1 MTNDEIIT
9 VTNNIVD
16 VLDVRCKPTIITVGN
31 LQLIQYIASVEV
43 SIDTDGISDWL
54 KKHEEERAKLK
65 REFEILDREFLSNRK
80 MSAGNRLYYRGRYA
94 EAIKAGNDALRLNRG
109 NRNALFLR
117 GVSRV
122 ALKQYQPAVSDY
134 DKLIASTPDNPLLYV
149 LRGFAYR
156 AIGERKKAQADFA
169 KARELGFN
177 PE

>member
-1 MTNDEIIT
+1 MFGSNVEAEIKNYVGVDDT
-9 VTNNIVD
+9 SYVGEFESPEIVK
-16 VLDVRCKPTIITVGN
+16 L
-31 LQLIQYIASVEV
+31 
-43 SIDTDGISDWL
+43 
-54 KKHEEERAKLK
+54 RAIEKAKRNAQEQAGVYLSSYSKMSNK

-80 MSAGNRLYYRGRYA
+80 VSAGNRLYYRGRYA

-169 KARELGFN
+169 KARELGYN
-177 PE
+177 PQ